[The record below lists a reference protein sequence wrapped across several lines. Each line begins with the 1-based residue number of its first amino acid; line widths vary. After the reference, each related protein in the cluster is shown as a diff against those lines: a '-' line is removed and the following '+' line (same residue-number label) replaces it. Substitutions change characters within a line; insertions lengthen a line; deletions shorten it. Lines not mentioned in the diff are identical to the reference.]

1 MNKNEKKPGE
11 QVLATSRTTTPGG
24 TCTDCHVDFFTVHV
38 FFDGTGNNRFNTE
51 VFRESS
57 KKARRY
63 INFVTGIGSVSY
75 ENYYSNIALL
85 FMAIKVSKV
94 VKAIYIEGAGTVK
107 YKADTRRGMMLG
119 WAEAGRE
126 ARIEEAFEKLEK
138 TVDKVNKSRV
148 ILNVY
153 GFSRGASWAR
163 HFCHLVKAKNSK
175 WKQSKIN
182 FVGIYDT
189 VSSDGIEIHND
200 IEELGLD
207 IGKAEEINYIA
218 HLTAQNDYREKFPLT
233 PIHRAIKDG
242 IGFECSFPGAHSNL
256 GGGYEEI
263 DKDKDKFL
271 GLVDVPAHEQGDEY
285 IDIEWFKRKG
295 YYNDSQITEA
305 PAGLLKNKKQ
315 YVGNR
320 EVLNNYQFITCDAM
334 RLIAENKANYALKKE
349 SDFKVGVNNLLT
361 VDELNKFHQVVLK
374 YIQDNFNKK
383 GDGYVVPMLP
393 DEEMITIYNQYIHN
407 SLEYGSTAGG
417 GTKDNKTIS
426 ADGKLDYYS
435 NPTRPQVQ
443 KGYKADEPLQ

>member
-1 MNKNEKKPGE
+1 MATNAPKPAQ

-63 INFVTGIGSVSY
+63 INFFTGIGSVSY

-85 FMAIKVSKV
+85 FMAFKETDN

-119 WAEAGRE
+119 WAGAGRE
-126 ARIEEAFEKLEK
+126 ARIEEAFKQLK
-138 TVDKVNKSRV
+138 DVVDKVNRSRV

-163 HFCHLVKAKNSK
+163 HFCHLVKAKNSE

-200 IEELGLD
+200 VEELGLD

-218 HLTAQNDYREKFPLT
+218 HLTAQNDYRNKFPLT

-295 YYNDSQITEA
+295 YYNDAQITET
-305 PAGLLKNKKQ
+305 PAGLLNNKKQ

-334 RLIAENKANYALKKE
+334 RLIAEKKANYELLEE
-349 SDFKVGVNNLLT
+349 SEFKVGRSGLAT
-361 VDELNKFHQVVLK
+361 VDELNKFHQVALK
-374 YIQDNFNKK
+374 YIHDNFNKK
-383 GDGYVVPMLP
+383 GGGYVVPMLP
-393 DEEMITIYNQYIHN
+393 DEEMVKIYNRYIHN

-426 ADGKLDYYS
+426 ADGKLDYS

>member
-1 MNKNEKKPGE
+1 MIKNKKKPGE
-11 QVLATSRTTTPGG
+11 EPLATGVTSTPGG
-24 TCTDCHVDFFTVHV
+24 TYVKVRIKMLTVHV

-51 VFRESS
+51 IFREDPS

-85 FMAIKVSKV
+85 FMAFKETDNA
-94 VKAIYIEGAGTVK
+94 KAIYIEGAGTVK

-119 WAEAGRE
+119 WAGAGRE
-126 ARIEEAFEKLEK
+126 ARIEDAFKQLNNVVGQ
-138 TVDKVNKSRV
+138 VDKSRV

-189 VSSDGIEIHND
+189 VSSDGIGIHND
-200 IEELGLD
+200 VEELGLD

-218 HLTAQNDYREKFPLT
+218 HLTAQNDYRNKFPLT
-233 PIHRAIKDG
+233 PIHRAKKDG
-242 IGFECSFPGAHSNL
+242 IGFECSFPGAHSDL

-305 PAGLLKNKKQ
+305 PTGLLNNKKQ

-334 RLIAENKANYALKKE
+334 RLIAEKKANYALKKE

-361 VDELNKFHQVVLK
+361 VDELNKFHQVALK

-383 GDGYVVPMLP
+383 RWWLCCTD
-393 DEEMITIYNQYIHN
+393 
-407 SLEYGSTAGG
+407 A
-417 GTKDNKTIS
+417 
-426 ADGKLDYYS
+426 
-435 NPTRPQVQ
+435 TR
-443 KGYKADEPLQ
+443 

>member
-200 IEELGLD
+200 VEELGLD

-334 RLIAENKANYALKKE
+334 RLIAEKKANYEFLEE
-349 SDFKVGVNNLLT
+349 SEFKVGRSGLAT
-361 VDELNKFHQVVLK
+361 VDELNKFHQVALK
-374 YIQDNFNKK
+374 YIHDNFNKK
-383 GDGYVVPMLP
+383 GGGYVVPMLP
-393 DEEMITIYNQYIHN
+393 DEEMVKIYNRYIHN

-426 ADGKLDYYS
+426 ADGKLDYS

>member
-1 MNKNEKKPGE
+1 MTTNEKEVGE
-11 QVLATSRTTTPGG
+11 ECIGTGETSTPGD
-24 TCTDCHVDFFTVHV
+24 TCVDCEIDSLTVHV

-51 VFRESS
+51 IFRESS

-63 INFVTGIGSVSY
+63 INFVTDIGSVSY

-85 FMAIKVSKV
+85 FMAIKVSKE
-94 VKAIYIEGAGTVK
+94 VKAIYIEGAGTIK

-119 WAEAGRE
+119 WAGAGRE
-126 ARIEEAFEKLEK
+126 ARIEEAFKQLK
-138 TVDKVNKSRV
+138 NVIGKVDKSEVT
-148 ILNVY
+148 LNVY
-153 GFSRGASWAR
+153 GFSRGASWER
-163 HFCHLVKAKNSK
+163 HFCHLVKSEKYKDWNDCI
-175 WKQSKIN
+175 IN

-200 IEELGLD
+200 VEELGLD

-256 GGGYEEI
+256 GGGYEER

-295 YYNDSQITEA
+295 YYNDAQITET
-305 PAGLLKNKKQ
+305 PAGLLNHKKQ

-334 RLIAENKANYALKKE
+334 RLIAEKK
-349 SDFKVGVNNLLT
+349 
-361 VDELNKFHQVVLK
+361 K
-374 YIQDNFNKK
+374 Y
-383 GDGYVVPMLP
+383 
-393 DEEMITIYNQYIHN
+393 
-407 SLEYGSTAGG
+407 
-417 GTKDNKTIS
+417 
-426 ADGKLDYYS
+426 
-435 NPTRPQVQ
+435 
-443 KGYKADEPLQ
+443 